1 MIYEFSQYRTIYTSF
16 ENNTLLQTTLGNTI
30 TSYFNTSFVHAVN
43 SSVQV
48 NFNCEKNIFNG
59 IFAIRY
65 NIRYSKNHPGD
76 EDIRSINGKNE
87 TDFSHYYDPFKD
99 SYPLL
104 IRKFSLST
112 FFYNERY
119 KNENNFTVKLSDI
132 MNEQRL
138 IDLQND
144 SFIIYYSCK
153 LENTHNFDLEIFF
166 IFISL
171 ITLIVIIIFYF
182 LYKKAISSD
191 KKAYQKNKIFITNYT
206 LVLKNLKINSI
217 DYEQEIND
225 LISFLNDKINQYSH
239 LMAQI
244 EGNNSDINNLNIFDI
259 SISNV
264 NSDKIEIF
272 KSIKS
277 LKNKIEDIQ
286 NDNDTIK
293 NKLKNNVKEISHSI
307 KNVFKNLSSKE
318 INDEDN
324 ENENV
329 PVMSRDSI
337 SLSDLEEKINEEK
350 LKKIEKKVTIIKEKR
365 SKITFEITELHRESN
380 LNKYSNIYIS
390 FRNQLI
396 ANLIYDLYN
405 KNIFSR
411 LFYYIFCQ
419 KEKLKKNYYKNQW
432 LNFDFADEN
441 PSDIKWENYY
451 ISPIK
456 KYLRRFLS
464 TLISLVLIV
473 IIWLINA
480 FITMEDREKEEG
492 AEKKEMNLERL
503 VKILLTQVINIASS
517 IFLGKLTKIEKNTS
531 ITKDMISD
539 ISKYFWFNILISIS
553 IFIVHYNLCL
563 FSYLE
568 IEKYFYLNKL
578 LMENVLYSVITSH
591 FSYLFF
597 YFWNLLKRFSDSRF
611 NNGSTTEIKKKT
623 KYEKIYLG
631 PEFPF
636 TVRYGK
642 ILSTLAI
649 CCFYGTNCPVIF
661 FFFILFLIVIYI
673 VDKFLMI
680 NYYKKPTFY
689 SNFLPKKI
697 NNYFFLCIFI
707 YFYGLIYNGSNPYLF
722 DNSS

>member
-1 MIYEFSQYRTIYTSF
+1 MIYEFSYHKTIYTSF
-16 ENNTLLQTTLGNTI
+16 ENNTLLKTTLGNTI
-30 TSYFNTSFVHAVN
+30 TGYFNTSYVHAIN
-43 SSVQV
+43 SSLQV
-48 NFNCEKNIFNG
+48 NFSCEKNIFNRIVG
-59 IFAIRY
+59 IRVSENLPDD
-65 NIRYSKNHPGD
+65 NIRLL
-76 EDIRSINGKNE
+76 NGENE
-87 TDFSHYYDPFKD
+87 TDFSHYHMPFKD
-99 SYPLL
+99 LYPDL
-104 IRKFSLST
+104 ISELSLSD
-112 FFYNERY
+112 FYEREY
-119 KNENNFTVKLSDI
+119 WRKNNFTVKLNDI
-132 MNEQRL
+132 IGENELNRH
-138 IDLQND
+138 QNK
-144 SFIIYYSCK
+144 SFIIYFSCK
-153 LENTHNFDLEIFF
+153 FKYRFANYFDLEIFF
-166 IFISL
+166 LLISS
-171 ITLIVIIIFYF
+171 ITLIVIIMFYF

-191 KKAYQKNKIFITNYT
+191 KKVYQKNKIFITNYT

-217 DYEQEIND
+217 DYDQEING
-225 LISFLNDKINQYSH
+225 LISFLNNKINQYRH
-239 LMAQI
+239 LMAPI
-244 EGNNSDINNLNIFDI
+244 EGNNNDINSLNIFDI

-318 INDEDN
+318 IKDEDN
-324 ENENV
+324 NNEND

-337 SLSDLEEKINEEK
+337 SLSDLKEKINAEK
-350 LKKIEKKVTIIKEKR
+350 LKKIEKKITNINEKR
-365 SKITFEITELHRESN
+365 NKITFEITELHRESN
-380 LNKYSNIYIS
+380 LNKYSNIYIT

-419 KEKLKKNYYKNQW
+419 KEKLKKNYYKNQ
-432 LNFDFADEN
+432 
-441 PSDIKWENYY
+441 S
-451 ISPIK
+451 IK

-636 TVRYGK
+636 AERYGK

-649 CCFYGTNCPVIF
+649 CFFYGTNCPVIF